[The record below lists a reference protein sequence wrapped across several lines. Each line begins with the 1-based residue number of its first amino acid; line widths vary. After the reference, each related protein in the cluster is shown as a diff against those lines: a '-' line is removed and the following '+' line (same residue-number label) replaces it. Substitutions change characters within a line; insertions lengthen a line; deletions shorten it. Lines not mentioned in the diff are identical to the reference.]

1 MEGCKGE
8 TTPDLVVLDLML
20 PHLDGW
26 QVIQAIRKTSRVPVI
41 MLTARD
47 GLEDKVAGLE
57 RREVWH

>member
-1 MEGCKGE
+1 VEGCKGE